1 MSRIVL
7 WFVKITGW
15 LPALI
20 YFRKKVTYVNEK
32 EKYHG
37 KMLLV
42 SNHKSLMDYPLYM
55 YTFMGKSLRTLTAE
69 VMYNKGKLMAWF
81 LKKIGCIR
89 VNRDTYDFC
98 FLEETIDILN
108 NDGTVRMF
116 PESTLTKDD
125 KMQDFKPSFV
135 YIALE
140 SKAPILPM
148 YTNGKYGK
156 KERARVVVGEKIYLH
171 ELYDE
176 SKSDK
181 ENITYLT
188 EYVRDYIVKLG
199 ERACEKK

>member
-1 MSRIVL
+1 M

-55 YTFMGKSLRTLTAE
+55 YTFIGKSLRTLTAE

-89 VNRDTYDFC
+89 VNRDTYDFS

-108 NDGTVRMF
+108 NDGTVLMF
-116 PESTLTKDD
+116 PESKLPKDD

-176 SKSDK
+176 SKSEK